1 MTLLFAAASTFADDD
16 CSLSMQRI
24 SHQPT
29 DRDKAHWK
37 RVALFAL
44 FVIWLFSGIVGRDP
58 WKPDEPIYI
67 GVLHSMLVNGG
78 DAWWS
83 PTVGG
88 ATLGGETPFIHW
100 INAAITYLPLQ
111 FLPLHEAARVSS
123 VAWAAIAALCLALAA
138 RRWSAGHISYL
149 AAIIFI
155 GCVGLYDRAHAY
167 VPDIALTAAIA
178 MALYGVAELAAHGA
192 RATALLALACTIA
205 FMSRG
210 ALGALVVMLS
220 ILLLNFAP
228 VLSMYRVVLLRSL
241 VFGSVLIGLL
251 VFAFSQRAP
260 DAFGE
265 WIAEGAGLVVEDRE
279 AFSPGAYLLALLW
292 FAWPAWPIAAWTVVL
307 RARGFAGGWQRAEII
322 APLVFFVMCYA
333 VLMLGTE
340 QRSVHAMFFLPS
352 LVLLAAFGVDTIRRT
367 WYAMIDWFGILVL
380 GVSAIGMLL
389 VSLAAY
395 QKWPPNLATWLERF
409 IPGFQGELPW
419 FGYGIALVAFLVWIA
434 LIQPAHQH
442 SRRALINWAGCVTF
456 VWVVAQ
462 GLLQTPADYV
472 SSYRSVYAALSK
484 NWPNDNCVNSIG
496 LSPNDFANLGY
507 YTGRTTQPVD
517 ALDDVSCN
525 HLFLARWKNE
535 PAAPPMEQFE
545 RLVTVARPGNNAERF
560 ELYRRN
566 AVLGRSVNNSQ
577 SASVPADAEN
587 KKTP

>member
-1 MTLLFAAASTFADDD
+1 
-16 CSLSMQRI
+16 MQRI

-29 DRDKAHWK
+29 DRDKAMWK
-37 RVALFAL
+37 RISLFAL
-44 FVIWLFSGIVGRDP
+44 IAIWLFSGIVGRDP
-58 WKPDEPIYI
+58 WKPDEPIYV
-67 GVLHSMLVNGG
+67 GVLHSMFTVGG
-78 DAWWS
+78 DTWWS

-100 INAAITYLPLQ
+100 INAAITYVPMQ

-123 VAWAAIAALCLALAA
+123 VMWAAIAALCLALAA

-178 MALYGVAELAAHGA
+178 IAIYGVAELATHRT
-192 RATALLALACTIA
+192 RATCLLALACVIA
-205 FMSRG
+205 FMTRG

-220 ILLLNFAP
+220 ILLLNFVP
-228 VLSMYRVVLLRSL
+228 VLSMHRVMLVRSL
-241 VFGSVLIGLL
+241 VFASVLIGILIFG
-251 VFAFSQRAP
+251 FAQRAP
-260 DAFGE
+260 EAFRE
-265 WIAEGAGLVVEDRE
+265 WIAEGAGLVIADRD
-279 AFSPGAYLLALLW
+279 AFSPGAYLITLLW
-292 FAWPAWPIAAWTVVL
+292 FAWPAWPIAVWTVVL
-307 RARGFAGGWQRAEII
+307 RARGFAGGWQRAEIV
-322 APLVFFVMCYA
+322 APLVFFVTCYV

-340 QRSVHAMFFLPS
+340 QRTVHAMFFLPS

-380 GVSAIGMLL
+380 GVSAVGMLL

-409 IPGFQGELPW
+409 IPGFRGELPW
-419 FGYGIALVAFLVWIA
+419 FGYAIALVAFLIWIA

-472 SSYRSVYAALSK
+472 TSYRSVFNAINK
-484 NWPNDNCVNSIG
+484 QWPASDCVNSID
-496 LSPNDFANLGY
+496 LSPNDYANLGY
-507 YTGRTTQPVD
+507 YTSRSTQPVD
-517 ALDDVSCN
+517 SLADVTCD
-525 HLFLARWKNE
+525 HLFLARWKGE
-535 PAAPPMEQFE
+535 PPAPPDAEFDA
-545 RLVTVARPGNNAERF
+545 LVSVARPGNSSERF
-560 ELYRRN
+560 ELYRRKAASSRGMNNNQSPTEN
-566 AVLGRSVNNSQ
+566 AG
-577 SASVPADAEN
+577 AEN
-587 KKTP
+587 KKSP